1 MQTLD
6 QETKLE
12 NLKKQIHLSNCID
25 ILMKQTL
32 KLMDMVNAN
41 QQEVNDLKA
50 EQDQLKSAIKGQ
62 EIADELTSSNDVKGG
77 W

>member
-1 MQTLD
+1 MQIKD

-50 EQDQLKSAIKGQ
+50 EQDKLKEVA
-62 EIADELTSSNDVKGG
+62 
-77 W
+77 

>member
-1 MQTLD
+1 MQTKD

-32 KLMDMVNAN
+32 KLMDIINEN
-41 QQEVNDLKA
+41 QKRHQTTHNWFLLGVEVMGGISWGCIHA
-50 EQDQLKSAIKGQ
+50 SPQLI
-62 EIADELTSSNDVKGG
+62 T
-77 W
+77 

>member
-1 MQTLD
+1 MQIKD

-25 ILMKQTL
+25 ILMNQTL
-32 KLMDMVNAN
+32 KLMDMVNSN

-50 EQDQLKSAIKGQ
+50 EQDKLKEVA
-62 EIADELTSSNDVKGG
+62 
-77 W
+77 

>member
-1 MQTLD
+1 MQTKD

-50 EQDQLKSAIKGQ
+50 EQDKLKEVA
-62 EIADELTSSNDVKGG
+62 
-77 W
+77 

>member
-1 MQTLD
+1 MQTEID
-6 QETKLE
+6 RTRKLE

-50 EQDQLKSAIKGQ
+50 EQDKLKEVA
-62 EIADELTSSNDVKGG
+62 
-77 W
+77 

>member
-12 NLKKQIHLSNCID
+12 NLKQQIHLSNCID

-50 EQDQLKSAIKGQ
+50 EQDKLKEVA
-62 EIADELTSSNDVKGG
+62 
-77 W
+77 